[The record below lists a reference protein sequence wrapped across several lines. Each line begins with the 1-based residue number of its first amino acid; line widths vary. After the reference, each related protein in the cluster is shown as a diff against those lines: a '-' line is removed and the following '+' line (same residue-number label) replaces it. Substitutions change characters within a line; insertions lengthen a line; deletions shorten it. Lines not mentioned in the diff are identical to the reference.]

1 MLVYL
6 PVYLFSFVGTYFAE
20 IFKNRYQKDK
30 HKSNLFKFILIVFL
44 IFAILSLLS
53 VTRYGIGRDYFF
65 SDSFQ
70 LNNLRDGKPL
80 TIGEPFI
87 VYLMNFIV
95 NHNLPNQVYFVIL
108 GLITNAFFIGAIF
121 INKDNKFLLRMFVY
135 IFYCLFISSL
145 NQTRQSVGI
154 ALGMFSLALI
164 INYFDKW
171 YVHVIAFVITICS
184 IFFHYSEIINI
195 VILLIYI
202 LFRLFIHK
210 LKMKYLIVICF
221 VIIAISPI
229 LLLILKYTIEYIPI
243 LNRYSSYILGEDTS
257 TEKVWKILGSI
268 FMYIV
273 PMFTLVMFLLNF
285 TNEEDYRLKLILVYL
300 SENICF
306 MLIST
311 LLNNLMTADRLRTMV
326 YGVELFIFP
335 YLFDA
340 FKDKGKTTLTYRTVT
355 MLLMICITL
364 GTYNVAQIY
373 PYRSIFF
380 KDFYIY

>member
-1 MLVYL
+1 
-6 PVYLFSFVGTYFAE
+6 
-20 IFKNRYQKDK
+20 
-30 HKSNLFKFILIVFL
+30 
-44 IFAILSLLS
+44 
-53 VTRYGIGRDYFF
+53 
-65 SDSFQ
+65 
-70 LNNLRDGKPL
+70 
-80 TIGEPFI
+80 
-87 VYLMNFIV
+87 
-95 NHNLPNQVYFVIL
+95 
-108 GLITNAFFIGAIF
+108 
-121 INKDNKFLLRMFVY
+121 
-135 IFYCLFISSL
+135 
-145 NQTRQSVGI
+145 
-154 ALGMFSLALI
+154 
-164 INYFDKW
+164 
-171 YVHVIAFVITICS
+171 
-184 IFFHYSEIINI
+184 
-195 VILLIYI
+195 
-202 LFRLFIHK
+202 
-210 LKMKYLIVICF
+210 MKYLIVICF
-221 VIIAISPI
+221 IIIAISPI

-257 TEKVWKILGSI
+257 TETVWKILGSI

-285 TNEEDYRLKLILVYL
+285 TNEEDYRLKLIFVYL
-300 SENICF
+300 SANICF

-355 MLLMICITL
+355 MLLLICITL

>member
-6 PVYLFSFVGTYFAE
+6 PVYLFSFVGAYFAE
-20 IFKNRYQKDK
+20 IFKTRYQIDR
-30 HKSNLFKFILIVFL
+30 HKSDLFKFLLIVFF
-44 IFAILSLLS
+44 IFIILSLIS
-53 VTRYGIGRDYFF
+53 ITRYGIGRDYFF
-65 SDSFQ
+65 SDLFQ
-70 LNNLRDGKPL
+70 LNNLRDGKEL
-80 TIGEPFI
+80 TINEPFI
-87 VYLMNFIV
+87 VYLMEFIV
-95 NHNLPNQVYFVIL
+95 RYNLPNQIYFVVL

-154 ALGMFSLALI
+154 ALGMFSLALL

-171 YVHVIAFVITICS
+171 YVYIISFLISLCS

-195 VILLIYI
+195 FILIVYI

-221 VIIAISPI
+221 FIIALSPV
-229 LLLILKYTIEYIPI
+229 LLIILKYTIEYIPI

-257 TEKVWKILGSI
+257 TEPIWKILGSI

-285 TNEEDYRLKLILVYL
+285 TNEEDYRLKLIFVYL
-300 SENICF
+300 SLNICF
-306 MLIST
+306 MIIST

-326 YGVELFIFP
+326 YGVELFVFP

-340 FKDKGKTTLTYRTVT
+340 FKGKGKTTLTYRIFS